1 MPACV
6 CVCVRCVDLSLLQV
20 RLKELEN
27 ATGAKMQ
34 NTPIST
40 NRYVSC
46 DMFTSLYIL
55 NAPPPI
61 GFNSDRLSVVTIH
74 SKCGS
79 KPRTRIVGQPI

>member
-1 MPACV
+1 MRVCVCVCDIESELCGCGGRYVCLRV

-40 NRYVSC
+40 NRYV
-46 DMFTSLYIL
+46 
-55 NAPPPI
+55 
-61 GFNSDRLSVVTIH
+61 VTCSH
-74 SKCGS
+74 HC
-79 KPRTRIVGQPI
+79 TF